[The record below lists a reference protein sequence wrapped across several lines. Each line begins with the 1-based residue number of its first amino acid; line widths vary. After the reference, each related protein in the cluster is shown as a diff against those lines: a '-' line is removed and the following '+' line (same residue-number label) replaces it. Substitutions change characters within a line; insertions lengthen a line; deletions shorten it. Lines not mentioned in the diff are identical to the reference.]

1 MAKKKIVVNYDNLPN
16 GVLGLIEKQYPEGWA
31 NHVMKV
37 KGAKDTYFYAI
48 LVDTEDVSYLIKV
61 KVKKD
66 RKGLDE
72 DDIIQSF
79 EEMSSADTSYQGQEE
94 PEAQNHDE

>member
-1 MAKKKIVVNYDNLPN
+1 MAKKKLVVNYDNLPH
-16 GVLGLIEKQYPEGWA
+16 GVLALIEKQYPEGWA

-37 KGAKDTYFYAI
+37 KGVRDTYFYAI
-48 LVDTEDVSYLIKV
+48 LIDTEDVSYLIKV

-72 DDIIQSF
+72 DEIIQSF
-79 EEMSSADTSYQGQEE
+79 EEMSSADSNYQGQDE
-94 PEAQNHDE
+94 PETSNHED